1 LNARGATKLV
11 GTAQRLT
18 RHGYLFSVVV
28 LVGDPEP
35 VRAVLAATYPLLGLD
50 WDPATVGSV
59 AAEVPGTT
67 VAEVADVLVPRML
80 RLIASSPTLPVIDPR
95 ERPSRR

>member
-1 LNARGATKLV
+1 VAEAFGARPVNARGATKLV

-35 VRAVLAATYPLLGLD
+35 VRAVLAAPYPLLGLD
-50 WDPATVGSV
+50 WDPATVGAV
-59 AAEVPGTT
+59 ADEVPGIT
-67 VAEVADVLVPRML
+67 VAEVADALVPRL
-80 RLIASSPTLPVIDPR
+80 LHLVDATHG
-95 ERPSRR
+95 